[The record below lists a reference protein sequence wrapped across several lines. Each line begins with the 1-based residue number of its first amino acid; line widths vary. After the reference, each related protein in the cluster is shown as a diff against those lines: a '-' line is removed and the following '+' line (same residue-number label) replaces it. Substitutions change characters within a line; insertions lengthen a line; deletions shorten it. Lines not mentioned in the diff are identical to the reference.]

1 MQPDFSQAVDL
12 SQLKAQAQGHP
23 NVRPMVSQ
31 VPEEDNH
38 VYKWEDKFFC
48 ILMWPDRPPAPTDSY
63 DSRQDAVKAAKK
75 FRPVCDAFEV
85 KQVTARVDG
94 QMVSR

>member
-1 MQPDFSQAVDL
+1 MEPDFSQAVDL
-12 SQLKAQAQGHP
+12 SQLKAQRP
-23 NVRPMVSQ
+23 NVTPMKV
-31 VPEEDNH
+31 EEDNH

-48 ILMWPDRPPAPTDSY
+48 ILMWPNRPPAPTDSY
-63 DSRQDAVKAAKK
+63 DSRQDAVKAAKE

-94 QMVSR
+94 QMMSR